1 MPRGKANQ
9 DTETL
14 EMALIGFEQK
24 KVEIEEKISQIKGLL
39 GSAPK
44 SSPKK
49 AVAKGAAEVE
59 SEAPARKKRTLSAA
73 ARKRIALAQK
83 KRWAEHRKT
92 QGETA

>member
-14 EMALIGFEQK
+14 EMALVGFEQK
-24 KVEIEEKISQIKGLL
+24 KVEIEEKIRQIKSLL
-39 GSAPK
+39 GGSPVY
-44 SSPKK
+44 SPKK
-49 AVAKGAAEVE
+49 ATAKAKV

-83 KRWAEHRKT
+83 KRWAEHRKN
-92 QGETA
+92 QSAASA

>member
-14 EMALIGFEQK
+14 EMALVGFEQK
-24 KVEIEEKISQIKGLL
+24 KVEIEEKIRQIKSLL
-39 GSAPK
+39 GGSPV

-49 AVAKGAAEVE
+49 AAAPKAKVA
-59 SEAPARKKRTLSAA
+59 EAPARKKRTLSAA

-83 KRWAEHRKT
+83 KRWAEHRKN
-92 QGETA
+92 QPAAE